1 MEEKQQLTSN
11 GAHET
16 HADWATLAT
25 KAIDDVSHILHSE
38 AELLQI
44 NLRTIL
50 RAQIDYAL
58 ATLAMV
64 AVLICATI
72 CALAALVLFLH
83 QSFLGWQGF
92 PWWQA
97 LAIGALVM
105 FAAGIGIRA
114 VVGRSTTLSSRDI

>member
-1 MEEKQQLTSN
+1 MEQQLTSN

-44 NLRTIL
+44 NLRTVL

-58 ATLAMV
+58 ATFAMV